1 MLPKH
6 NRADMESAPTKF
18 NKKAGHIINVFPLVM
33 CPIFIY
39 YKKLSYS
46 TVFCALYFFGVIPVS
61 RLNARVK

>member
-6 NRADMESAPTKF
+6 NGGGYGIRPYKI
-18 NKKAGHIINVFPLVM
+18 KIGHIILGFSYVM

-39 YKKLSYS
+39 YKKLFYS